1 MMEQQQIQEMQ
12 NRVMFEAKQDMQNMI
27 HASGM
32 RVVSFGN
39 DKFVIFDGEV
49 KVIEGSIR
57 KAEPRFERWSRKI
70 MNPNSFAI
78 EFGSVIGRAKAFE
91 NRVMIIWDKKVF
103 IEVVNSSR
111 RWRMEAHMSEA
122 SMNRSAEINKKAMDK
137 FKNEQVPQHPNIG
150 EVMGRGFADEK
161 ISIEIGMPVKEI
173 DIRMIGSEAVV
184 GKEIM
189 KIVGNSSVEVHEMGK
204 MVANE
209 GVPVEDEE
217 HNKVSIPMVRVVGN
231 KQEIISIIESIS
243 Q

>member
-1 MMEQQQIQEMQ
+1 MMEKEQISQ
-12 NRVMFEAKQDMQNMI
+12 RVMFEAKQDMQNMV

-39 DKFVIFDGEV
+39 EKFVIFDGEV
-49 KVIEGSIR
+49 EIIEGSIR
-57 KAEPRFERWSRKI
+57 RAEPRFERRSSKV

-91 NRVMIIWDKKVF
+91 NRVMIIWNKKVF
-103 IEVVNSSR
+103 MEVVNNFR
-111 RWRMEAHMSEA
+111 GWKMERHMSEA
-122 SMNRSAEINKKAMDK
+122 SMERSSIVRQEAMRK
-137 FKNEQVPQHPNIG
+137 FVEKHVVVHPNMG
-150 EVMGRGFADEK
+150 EVHGSGVGDEV
-161 ISIEIGMPVKEI
+161 ISIEIGMPVDPQHVKMMGKEAI
-173 DIRMIGSEAVV
+173 Q

-189 KIVGNSSVEVHEMGK
+189 KIIGNSSVSVEEMGN

-209 GVPVEDEE
+209 SAPAE
-217 HNKVSIPMVRVVGN
+217 HNRVIIPMIKVVGN

>member
-1 MMEQQQIQEMQ
+1 MMEQQQIES
-12 NRVMFEAKQDMQNMI
+12 RVMFEAKQDMQNMV

-39 DKFVIFDGEV
+39 EKFVIFDGEV
-49 KVIEGSIR
+49 EVIEGSIR
-57 KAEPRFERWSRKI
+57 RAEPRFERRSSKV

-91 NRVMIIWDKKVF
+91 NRVMIIWNKKVF
-103 IEVVNSSR
+103 MEVVNSMR
-111 RWRMEAHMSEA
+111 GWRMEKHMSEA
-122 SMNRSAEINKKAMDK
+122 SMNRSAEINKEAMDK

-150 EVMGRGFADEK
+150 QVMGRGFADEK
-161 ISIEIGMPVKEI
+161 ISIEIGMPVNEI
-173 DIRMIGSEAVV
+173 DIRMMGKEAIQ

-189 KIVGNSSVEVHEMGK
+189 KIIGNSSVEVHEMGK
-204 MVANE
+204 MIANE

-217 HNKVSIPMVRVVGN
+217 HNKVSIPMIRVVGN
-231 KQEIISIIESIS
+231 KQEIISMIESIS

>member
-1 MMEQQQIQEMQ
+1 MMEQEQIQKMQ
-12 NRVMFEAKQDMQNMI
+12 NRVMFEARQDMQNMI
-27 HASGM
+27 RDSGM

-91 NRVMIIWDKKVF
+91 NRVHVIWDKKVF
-103 IEVVNSSR
+103 IGVVNSSR
-111 RWRMEAHMSEA
+111 QWRMEKHMSEA
-122 SMNRSAEINKKAMDK
+122 SMNRSAEINKEAMDK

-150 EVMGRGFADEK
+150 QVMGRGFADEK

-189 KIVGNSSVEVHEMGK
+189 KIIGNSSVEVHEMGK
-204 MVANE
+204 MIANE
-209 GVPVEDEE
+209 SVPVEDEE
-217 HNKVSIPMVRVVGN
+217 HNKVSIPMIRVVGN
-231 KQEIISIIESIS
+231 KQEIIDIINQIYD
-243 Q
+243 

>member
-1 MMEQQQIQEMQ
+1 MMEQEQIQEMQ

-27 HASGM
+27 HDSGM

-49 KVIEGSIR
+49 KVIAGSIR

-91 NRVMIIWDKKVF
+91 NRVHVIWDKKVF
-103 IEVVNSSR
+103 ICMVNSSR
-111 RWRMEAHMSEA
+111 QWRIEKHMSEA
-122 SMNRSAEINKKAMDK
+122 SMNRSAEINKEAMDK

-150 EVMGRGFADEK
+150 QVHGRGFADEK
-161 ISIEIGMPVKEI
+161 ISIEIGMPVDPQHVKMMGKEAI
-173 DIRMIGSEAVV
+173 Q

-189 KIVGNSSVEVHEMGK
+189 KIIGNSSVSVEKMGN

-209 GVPVEDEE
+209 SAPAE
-217 HNKVSIPMVRVVGN
+217 HNRVIIPMIKVVGN

>member
-1 MMEQQQIQEMQ
+1 MMEQEQIHMQ
-12 NRVMFEAKQDMQNMI
+12 NRVMFEAKQDMQNMV
-27 HASGM
+27 HDSGM

-91 NRVMIIWDKKVF
+91 DRVMIIWDKKVF
-103 IEVVNSSR
+103 IGVVNSSR
-111 RWRMEAHMSEA
+111 QWRMEKHMSEA
-122 SMNRSAEINKKAMDK
+122 SMNRSAEINKEAMNK

-150 EVMGRGFADEK
+150 QVMGRGFADEK

-173 DIRMIGSEAVV
+173 DIRMMGKEAVV

-189 KIVGNSSVEVHEMGK
+189 KIIGNSSVEVHEMGK
-204 MVANE
+204 MIANE
-209 GVPVEDEE
+209 SVPVEDEE
-217 HNKVSIPMVRVVGN
+217 HNKVSIPMIRVVGN
-231 KQEIISIIESIS
+231 KQEIIDIINQIYD
-243 Q
+243 

>member
-1 MMEQQQIQEMQ
+1 MMEKEQIQS
-12 NRVMFEAKQDMQNMI
+12 RVMFEAKQDMQNMV

-39 DKFVIFDGEV
+39 EKFVIFDGEV
-49 KVIEGSIR
+49 EIIEGSIR
-57 KAEPRFERWSRKI
+57 RAEPRFERRSSKV

-91 NRVMIIWDKKVF
+91 NRVMIIWNKKVF
-103 IEVVNSSR
+103 MEVVNNFR
-111 RWRMEAHMSEA
+111 GWKMEKHMSEA
-122 SMNRSAEINKKAMDK
+122 SMARSSIVRQEAMRK
-137 FKNEQVPQHPNIG
+137 FVEKHVVVHPNMG
-150 EVMGRGFADEK
+150 EVHGRGFGDEM
-161 ISIEIGMPVKEI
+161 ISIEIGMPVDPQHVKMMGKEAI
-173 DIRMIGSEAVV
+173 Q

-189 KIVGNSSVEVHEMGK
+189 KIIGNSSVRVEKMGN

-209 GVPVEDEE
+209 SAPAE
-217 HNKVSIPMVRVVGN
+217 HNRVIIPMIKVVGN